1 MPQITTVTSEA
12 LQAEIRRLLP
22 SQQGFGMDLEA
33 SNVITPV
40 INLTP
45 TAEGSALR
53 ADLQSAPSFGSIT
66 SDQQIGDG
74 TTSVLGT
81 PGFYSYNVSVML
93 HTDTNVSD
101 RSISVTLSDGTSNKD
116 LHKISTVADEN
127 REEPIFL
134 TYTGVCFLRPGDS
147 FRLINSGTD
156 TYSHA
161 ALWQIG
167 DLNGN
172 LISPSG
178 FEPQ

>member
-1 MPQITTVTSEA
+1 MPEITTITSES

-22 SQQGFGMDLEA
+22 SQRGFGQDLEA
-33 SNVITPV
+33 QNVIVP
-40 INLTP
+40 IIDLTP

-53 ADLQSAPSFGSIT
+53 ADLQSAPSFGAIT

-101 RSISVTLSDGTSNKD
+101 RSVSVTLSNGLANKD

-134 TYTGVCFLRPGDS
+134 TYSGVCFLNPGDS

-161 ALWQIG
+161 ALWQIA

-172 LISPSG
+172 LNSPSG
-178 FEPQ
+178 FSDE